1 MIRGMTFLQ
10 VLSIVLVA
18 LVALFFASRAR
29 LYGRLFAPAH
39 YRELADKLPAA
50 RTAALE
56 RVDEDAGSNVPGDPR
71 VVASAA
77 GLVVFVTIRRDG
89 PVHIHHFSVSV
100 GGGPTADA
108 VGRTFSVF
116 IAERLGWDL
125 GQAAFAVSPRR
136 VFHGEMHLDEAAQ
149 DAWAARAV
157 TTPVGEDAH
166 REAMARRNLVSFTAI
181 QLPA

>member
-89 PVHIHHFSVSV
+89 PVHIHHISVSV
-100 GGGPTADA
+100 RGGPAVDA

-116 IAERLGWDL
+116 I
-125 GQAAFAVSPRR
+125 
-136 VFHGEMHLDEAAQ
+136 
-149 DAWAARAV
+149 WAARVV

-166 REAMARRNLVSFTAI
+166 REAMARRNVVSFTTM